1 MARVDID
8 LNGRNYSITC
18 EEGQEQRLR
27 EVAAFVDAK
36 MGALAQGKMGVSES
50 QLLVLT
56 ALTMA
61 DQLFDLRAE
70 LAKARTGSA
79 VGGGFDLGLEERYA
93 AAVEALAKRVN
104 AVASKLAR
112 A

>member
-1 MARVDID
+1 MARVDIE
-8 LNGRNYSITC
+8 LNSRNYNITC
-18 EEGQEQRLR
+18 EDGQEARLR
-27 EVAAFVDAK
+27 EIAAFVDAK
-36 MGALAQGKMGVSES
+36 MGALAQGKMGMSET

-61 DQLFDLRAE
+61 DQLFDLRSE
-70 LAKARTGSA
+70 LAKARTGA
-79 VGGGFDLGLEERYA
+79 ATGGLDLGLEERYA

-104 AVASKLAR
+104 AVASRLAR

>member
-8 LNGRNYSITC
+8 LNGRTYGITC
-18 EEGQEQRLR
+18 EEGQELRLR
-27 EVAAFVDAK
+27 EIASFVDAK
-36 MGALAQGKMGVSES
+36 MGALAQGKMGASET

-70 LAKARTGSA
+70 LAKARTGGGTSA
-79 VGGGFDLGLEERYA
+79 SLDLGIEERYA

>member
-1 MARVDID
+1 MERVEIS
-8 LNGRNYSITC
+8 LNNRAYHVSC
-18 EEGQEQRLR
+18 EEGQESRLR
-27 EVAAFVDAK
+27 EISAFVDAK
-36 MGALAQGKMGVSES
+36 MGALAQGKMGMSET

-61 DQLFDLRAE
+61 DQLFDLRSE
-70 LAKARTGSA
+70 LAKARTGGAS
-79 VGGGFDLGLEERYA
+79 VGLDLNIEERYA

>member
-1 MARVDID
+1 MPRVDID
-8 LNGRNYSITC
+8 LNGRNYSVTC
-18 EEGQEQRLR
+18 EEGQENRLR
-27 EVAAFVDAK
+27 EIAAFVDAK
-36 MGALAQGKMGVSES
+36 MGALAQGKLGASET

-70 LAKARTGSA
+70 LAKARTGGA
-79 VGGGFDLGLEERYA
+79 VAGLDLGLEERYA

>member
-1 MARVDID
+1 MARVEIE
-8 LNGRNYSITC
+8 LNGRIYSISC
-18 EEGQEQRLR
+18 EDGQEARLR
-27 EVAAFVDAK
+27 EISAFVDAK
-36 MGALAQGKMGVSES
+36 MGALGQGKPGVSES

-56 ALTMA
+56 SLTLA

-70 LAKARTGSA
+70 LAKARTG
-79 VGGGFDLGLEERYA
+79 VGAAGGVDAGLEERYA

-104 AVASKLAR
+104 AVASRLAR

>member
-1 MARVDID
+1 MARVEIE
-8 LNGRNYSITC
+8 LNGRQYAVAC

-27 EVAAFVDAK
+27 EIASFVDAK
-36 MGALAQGKMGVSES
+36 MGALAQGKMGASET

-56 ALTMA
+56 TLTMA

-79 VGGGFDLGLEERYA
+79 AGGLDLGLEERYA